1 MINKILKK
9 KSMEVPWW
17 YLVFYLSYEQ
27 YSTEWTQ
34 KTKFE
39 SITVTFAL
47 TRYQPTLKYIKNRVR
62 WEDSSF
68 ISKVITYHTHYTFK
82 HLKDIQGYTYKWKK
96 QLLNWK
102 LCLIKVSKNN
112 ALFVKVKTFRCQQ
125 PCTFLHP
132 SRCAE
137 HGICLIESNEYSFSI
152 PKWITS
158 QGISI

>member
-1 MINKILKK
+1 MMIFGLLFVLWTIFNRMDSKNKVWIHN
-9 KSMEVPWW
+9 
-17 YLVFYLSYEQ
+17 SYFCFNPISA
-27 YSTEWTQ
+27 YV
-34 KTKFE
+34 KIF
-39 SITVTFAL
+39 
-47 TRYQPTLKYIKNRVR
+47 KNRGR

-102 LCLIKVSKNN
+102 LCLIKVSKSN
-112 ALFVKVKTFRCQQ
+112 ALFVQVKTFRCQQ

-132 SRCAE
+132 SCCAE

-152 PKWITS
+152 PKWIMS
-158 QGISI
+158 QGINI